1 MTLTAAAILRGPFA
15 YRDFRLF
22 WIARMASML
31 SQSSMVI
38 ALGWLVYNVARQ
50 TQDVRGAS
58 LQLGLIGLV
67 QFVPMF
73 VLTPVTGWMADRYDR
88 RHMAGWSCVAQL
100 VGAAVL
106 AWMVQDGRG
115 TMLAYFLIAT
125 LTGITRAVYRPPINA
140 LAPNTVPRPLLPRA
154 VAANAVAGRIGAIL
168 GPVLGGYAYSLAPYL
183 AFALSAALL
192 ALSSYALFAISAIE
206 RQELDRTRHPLRQM
220 IDGLTY
226 VVRHKLVLGAISL
239 DLVAVLLGGA
249 TALLP
254 AYARDILHVGP
265 AGLGNLRAAPAI
277 GALASGLWLS
287 WRPLDGKVGF
297 KMLVSVLIFGIAT
310 IVFGLSRSLA
320 LSLACMVVLGAADMI
335 SVYIRQSLVQIA
347 TPDAMRGRVGAI
359 SSLFVS
365 ASNELGEA
373 ESGFLAA
380 AIGPVLAVVLGGVGT
395 IAVVVLWARWFPAL
409 RYADSFEHH
418 IEEEISA
425 AAPGERGS
433 RIP

>member
-1 MTLTAAAILRGPFA
+1 MTDTAPLRDGPFA
-15 YRDFRLF
+15 YQNFRLF

-31 SQSSMVI
+31 SQSSLVI
-38 ALGWLVYNVARQ
+38 ALGWLVYDVARR
-50 TQDVRGAS
+50 TMDVGEAAF
-58 LQLGLIGLV
+58 QLGLIGLV

-73 VLTPVTGWMADRYDR
+73 VLTPLTGWMADRYDR

-100 VGAAVL
+100 VGAVVL
-106 AWMVQDGRG
+106 AWMVHDGRG
-115 TMLAYFLIAT
+115 TLLAYFMIAA

-168 GPVLGGYAYSLAPYL
+168 GPVLGGYAYALAPYL

-192 ALSSYALFAISAIE
+192 ALSSFALFAISAIE

-254 AYARDILHVGP
+254 VYARDILHAGP

-287 WRPLDGKVGF
+287 WRPLGGRVGI
-297 KMLVSVLIFGIAT
+297 KMLVSVIIFGMAT
-310 IVFGLSRSLA
+310 IIFGLSRSLP
-320 LSLACMVVLGAADMI
+320 LSLACMLVLGAADMI
-335 SVYIRQSLVQIA
+335 SVYVRQSLVQIA

-380 AIGPVLAVVLGGVGT
+380 AIGPVLAVVLGGAGT
-395 IAVVVLWARWFPAL
+395 IVVVVLWARWFPAL
-409 RYADSFEHH
+409 RHADSFEHH
-418 IEEEISA
+418 VEEEVPA

-433 RIP
+433 HIP

>member
-1 MTLTAAAILRGPFA
+1 MTDGGPLRGGPFA

-31 SQSSMVI
+31 SQSSLVI
-38 ALGWLVYNVARQ
+38 ALGWLVYDVARR
-50 TQDVRGAS
+50 TMDVREAA

-73 VLTPVTGWMADRYDR
+73 VLTPLTGWMADRYDR
-88 RHMAGWSCVAQL
+88 RHMAGWSCIAQL
-100 VGAAVL
+100 AGAVVL
-106 AWMVQDGRG
+106 AWMVHDGRG
-115 TMLAYFLIAT
+115 SLLTYFLIAA

-154 VAANAVAGRIGAIL
+154 VAANAVAGRVGAIL
-168 GPVLGGYAYSLAPYL
+168 GPVVGGYAYAIAPYF

-192 ALSSYALFAISAIE
+192 ALSSGALFAISAIE
-206 RQELDRTRHPLRQM
+206 RQELDRNRHPLRQM
-220 IDGLTY
+220 VDGLTY
-226 VVRHKLVLGAISL
+226 VLRHKLVLGAISL

-254 AYARDILHVGP
+254 VYARDILHVGP

-287 WRPLDGKVGF
+287 WKPLDGRVGI
-297 KMLVSVLIFGIAT
+297 KMLVSVVIFGIAT
-310 IVFGLSRSLA
+310 IVFGLSRSLP
-320 LSLACMVVLGAADMI
+320 LSLVCMAVLGGADMI
-335 SVYIRQSLVQIA
+335 SVYVRQSLVQIA

-380 AIGPVLAVVLGGVGT
+380 AIGPVLAVVLGGAGT

-409 RYADSFEHH
+409 RKADSFEHH
-418 IEEEISA
+418 IEEVVSA